1 MDLYLIERIIKDCEQ
16 GLAVRERFPN
26 EALHFYIGYLERSLV
41 VIKEEAEI
49 FRKYALLSAE
59 NVL

>member
-16 GLAVRERFPN
+16 GLAVRENHPS

-49 FRKYALLSAE
+49 FRKYALRSAE